1 MITEKDLAEFMTLQ
15 ERLNNDD
22 RFAKSIGAQLVEVCD
37 GYACAKLTVAEQHLN
52 GAGVCQGGVIYTLA
66 DLAFAAVANCHGI
79 LSLGISNTIT
89 FIKSAQLGET
99 INAECIEQVNHHKLP
114 YCDIKVSNEHGETL
128 AIMTG
133 LAYRMKK
140 DFEFDSLM

>member
-1 MITEKDLAEFMTLQ
+1 MTLQ

-22 RFAKSIGAQLVEVCD
+22 KFAKSIGAQLTEVRE
-37 GYACAKLTVAEQHLN
+37 GYACAKVTIEDRHLN

-66 DLAFAAVANCHGI
+66 DLAFAAVANSHGI

-99 INAECIEQVNHHKLP
+99 IKAECTEQVNHHRLP
-114 YCDIKVSNEHGETL
+114 YCDIKVTNEQGEIL
-128 AIMTG
+128 AIVTG
-133 LAYRMKK
+133 LGYRMKK
-140 DFEFDSLM
+140 DFNFDELM

>member
-1 MITEKDLAEFMTLQ
+1 MTLQ

-22 RFAKSIGAQLVEVCD
+22 KFAKSIGAQLTEVREV
-37 GYACAKLTVAEQHLN
+37 YACAKVTIEDRHLN

-66 DLAFAAVANCHGI
+66 DLAFAAVANSHGI

-99 INAECIEQVNHHKLP
+99 IKAECTEQVNHHRLP
-114 YCDIKVSNEHGETL
+114 YCDIKVTNEQGEIL
-128 AIMTG
+128 AIVTG
-133 LAYRMKK
+133 LGYRMKK
-140 DFEFDSLM
+140 EFNFDELM

>member
-1 MITEKDLAEFMTLQ
+1 MTLQ

-22 RFAKSIGAQLVEVCD
+22 KFAKSIGAQLTEVRE
-37 GYACAKLTVAEQHLN
+37 GYACAKLTIEDRHLN

-66 DLAFAAVANCHGI
+66 DLAFAAVANSHGI

-89 FIKSAQLGET
+89 FIKSAQLSET
-99 INAECIEQVNHHKLP
+99 IKAECTEQVNHHRLP
-114 YCDIKVSNEHGETL
+114 YCDIKITNQQGDTL

-140 DFEFDSLM
+140 EFDFDELM

>member
-1 MITEKDLAEFMTLQ
+1 MTLQ

-22 RFAKSIGAQLVEVCD
+22 KFAKSIGAQLTEVRE
-37 GYACAKLTVAEQHLN
+37 GYACAELIVEDRHLN
-52 GAGVCQGGVIYTLA
+52 GAGVCQGGVMYTLA
-66 DLAFAAVANCHGI
+66 DLAFAAVANSHGI

-99 INAECIEQVNHHKLP
+99 IKAECTEQVNHHRLP
-114 YCDIKVSNEHGETL
+114 YCDIKITNQQGDSL

-133 LAYRMKK
+133 LAYRLKQEF
-140 DFEFDSLM
+140 DFDSLM

>member
-1 MITEKDLAEFMTLQ
+1 MTLKD
-15 ERLNNDD
+15 RLNNED
-22 RFAKSIGAQLVEVCD
+22 RFAQSIGAQLTEVRQ
-37 GYACAKLTVAEQHLN
+37 GYACAELTIEERHLN

-66 DLAFAAVANCHGI
+66 DLAFAAVANSHGI
-79 LSLGISNTIT
+79 LSLGITNNIT

-99 INAECIEQVNHHKLP
+99 IKAECSEQVNHHRLP
-114 YCDIKVSNEHGETL
+114 YCDIKISNQQGETL

-140 DFEFDSLM
+140 DFEFDTLM

>member
-1 MITEKDLAEFMTLQ
+1 MTLQ
-15 ERLNNDD
+15 ERLNNED
-22 RFAKSIGAQLVEVCD
+22 RFAKSIGAQLVEVSD
-37 GYACAKLTVAEQHLN
+37 GYARAELTITEQHLN
-52 GAGVCQGGVIYTLA
+52 GAGVCQGGAIYTLA

-89 FIKSAQLGET
+89 FTKSAQLGET
-99 INAECIEQVNHHKLP
+99 IKAECVEQVNHHRLP
-114 YCDIKVSNEHGETL
+114 YCDVKISNEKGEIL

>member
-1 MITEKDLAEFMTLQ
+1 MTLQ

-22 RFAKSIGAQLVEVCD
+22 KFAKSIGAQLTEVRE
-37 GYACAKLTVAEQHLN
+37 GYACAKVTIEDRHLN

-66 DLAFAAVANCHGI
+66 DLAFAAVANSHGI

-99 INAECIEQVNHHKLP
+99 IKAECTEQVNHHRLP
-114 YCDIKVSNEHGETL
+114 YCDIKVTNEQGEIL
-128 AIMTG
+128 AIVTG
-133 LAYRMKK
+133 LGYRMKK
-140 DFEFDSLM
+140 EFDFDKLM

>member
-1 MITEKDLAEFMTLQ
+1 MTLQ

-22 RFAKSIGAQLVEVCD
+22 RFAKSIGAQLVEVRE
-37 GYACAKLTVAEQHLN
+37 GYARARLTVAEQPLN

-114 YCDIKVSNEHGETL
+114 YCDIKVSNEQGETL

-140 DFEFDSLM
+140 NFDFDSLM

>member
-1 MITEKDLAEFMTLQ
+1 MTLQ

-22 RFAKSIGAQLVEVCD
+22 KFAKSIGAQLTEVRE
-37 GYACAKLTVAEQHLN
+37 GYACAKLTIEDRHLN

-66 DLAFAAVANCHGI
+66 DLAFAAVANSHGI

-99 INAECIEQVNHHKLP
+99 IKAECTEQVNHHRLP
-114 YCDIKVSNEHGETL
+114 YCDIKITNQQGEII
-128 AIMTG
+128 AIVTG
-133 LAYRMKK
+133 LGYRMKK
-140 DFEFDSLM
+140 EFNFDELM

>member
-1 MITEKDLAEFMTLQ
+1 MTLQ

-22 RFAKSIGAQLVEVCD
+22 KFAKSIGAQLTEVRE
-37 GYACAKLTVAEQHLN
+37 GYACAQLTVDPRHLN

-66 DLAFAAVANCHGI
+66 DLAFAAVANSHGI

-99 INAECIEQVNHHKLP
+99 IKAECTEQVNHHRLP
-114 YCDIKVSNEHGETL
+114 YCDIKVSNAQGETL

-140 DFEFDSLM
+140 DFEFDALM

>member
-1 MITEKDLAEFMTLQ
+1 MTLQ

-22 RFAKSIGAQLVEVCD
+22 KFAKSIGAQLTEVRE
-37 GYACAKLTVAEQHLN
+37 GYACAELIVEDRHLN

-66 DLAFAAVANCHGI
+66 DLAFAAVANSHGI

-99 INAECIEQVNHHKLP
+99 IKAECTEQVNHHRLP
-114 YCDIKVSNEHGETL
+114 YCDIKVTNEQGEIL
-128 AIMTG
+128 AIVTG
-133 LAYRMKK
+133 LGYRMKK
-140 DFEFDSLM
+140 EFNFDKLM